1 MAEVVLVLGIL
12 VFVLVLVILVLIRLY
27 FGMLRRF
34 REVLFSKKSLEVK
47 YGKNFEQ
54 LVPFLEEFPG
64 GRENFRFLGSPI
76 DGVLFNPDEVVF
88 IEIKTG
94 GSKLSE
100 GQRRV
105 KELVERKRVRF
116 REIRI

>member
-1 MAEVVLVLGIL
+1 MAEIVLILWGLAVLLFLLVLVL
-12 VFVLVLVILVLIRLY
+12 FRLY
-27 FGMLRRF
+27 FRVLARL
-34 REVLFSKKSLEVK
+34 REVLSDKKSLEVK

-54 LVPFLEEFPG
+54 FVPFLEDFPG
-64 GRENFRFLGSPI
+64 SRENFRFLGSPI
-76 DGVLFNPDEVVF
+76 DGVLFNPDGVVF

-105 KELVERKRVRF
+105 KDLVERKKVRF
-116 REIRI
+116 REIRV

>member
-1 MAEVVLVLGIL
+1 MVVVVLVLGGL
-12 VFVLVLVILVLIRLY
+12 VFLLFLFILVLFGLY
-27 FGMLRRF
+27 FKSLRRL
-34 REVLFSKKSLEVK
+34 REVLSSKKSLEVK

-54 LVPFLEEFPG
+54 LVPFLDEFG
-64 GRENFRFLGSPI
+64 GSRENFRFLGSPI

-105 KELVERKRVRF
+105 KELVEKKRVRF